1 MFKPLELFVGLRYT
15 RSKHKNGFISF
26 ISLASMLGIMF
37 GVFVLITVL
46 SVMNGFEK
54 ELRGTILG
62 MVSHVT
68 VSGTD
73 GELSDWRSESAKLL
87 KQQSSHYLNETSN
100 QGNLQGDIKGIAPF
114 IQKQVMVSANGQV
127 RGILMQGVLPEEQRL
142 VADVDQHMMEGE
154 FSDLKPRSYG
164 IALGFDLANELGV
177 FIGDKVTVITPQLRV
192 TPAGVVPRMKRF
204 TVLATYRMNM
214 AQYDS
219 STAFIHMRDADKLFK
234 TRGQVTGLRIKL
246 DDLFKAP
253 GLAQKLQSEYGDAYQ
268 IDDWGKENKS
278 FFKVMKT
285 EKIIMFFI
293 LFLIVLV
300 AIFNLISTLV
310 MVVNDKQADIAIL
323 LTQGASSSQIRKIFM
338 VQGTIIGFIGTLL
351 GTIIGVLVAFNI
363 ESIIVWIE
371 ETVNIQLLPTDIFYS
386 SKFPSDVQFD
396 QIVLISIAAFILA
409 VLATLY
415 PASRAAKVQPAESL
429 RYE

>member
-15 RSKHKNGFISF
+15 RSRHKNGFISF
-26 ISLASMLGIMF
+26 ISLASMLGILF
-37 GVFVLITVL
+37 GVLVLITVL

-68 VSGTD
+68 ISGTD
-73 GELSDWRSESAKLL
+73 GQLSDWRSELQKL
-87 KQQSSHYLNETSN
+87 QQRQKSTHPSRINASIE
-100 QGNLQGDIKGIAPF
+100 GIAPF
-114 IQKQVMVSANGQV
+114 IQNQVMISANGQV
-127 RGILMQGVLPEEQRL
+127 RGVLMQGVLPEEQHK
-142 VADVDQHMMEGE
+142 VGDVDQHMVEGD
-154 FSDLKPRSYG
+154 FADLKPRGYG

-177 FIGDKVTVITPQLRV
+177 FPGDRVTVITPQVRV
-192 TPAGVVPRMKRF
+192 TPAGVFPRMRRF
-204 TVLATYRMNM
+204 TVVATYRMNM
-214 AQYDS
+214 AQYDL

-234 TRGQVTGLRIKL
+234 TRGKVSGLRIKL

-253 GLAQKLQSEYGDAYQ
+253 GLARQLQVEYGTGYQ

-300 AIFNLISTLV
+300 AVFNLVSTLV

-323 LTQGASSSQIRKIFM
+323 RTQGMSSMQVRKVFM
-338 VQGTIIGFIGTLL
+338 VQGTIIGFIGAVL
-351 GTIIGVLVAFNI
+351 GTILGTLLASNVESLIG
-363 ESIIVWIE
+363 WIE
-371 ETVNIQLLPTDIFYS
+371 QLFDVQLLPADVFYS
-386 SKFPSDVQFD
+386 SRIPSDVQFD
-396 QIVLISIAAFILA
+396 QVILIGVVAFVFAI
-409 VLATLY
+409 LATLY